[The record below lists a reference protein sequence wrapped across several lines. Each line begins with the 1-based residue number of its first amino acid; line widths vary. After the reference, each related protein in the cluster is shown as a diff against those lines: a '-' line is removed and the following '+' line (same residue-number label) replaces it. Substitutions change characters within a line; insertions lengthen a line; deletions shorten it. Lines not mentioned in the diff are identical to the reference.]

1 MNGDKIMEAIGIID
15 EELIAEADKKI
26 YKRRISKKV
35 ILSLIAALI
44 AFSALG
50 ITSFAKA
57 YNASLDEVL
66 YYAFPSVAQS
76 LKPVNLSCEDNGIK
90 MEVISA
96 DIKDNEA
103 YIYVSMQDIMG
114 NRIDKSIDLYDSYSL
129 KIPYDQHGTC
139 SKIGYDEETG
149 KAAFL
154 VNINSRG
161 NSIPKGKVT
170 LSMNCFL
177 SGKF

>member
-103 YIYVSMQDIMG
+103 YIYVSMQDITVTG
-114 NRIDKSIDLYDSYSL
+114 SIKVSIFTTAIVL
-129 KIPYDQHGTC
+129 KFPMT
-139 SKIGYDEETG
+139 STEP
-149 KAAFL
+149 A
-154 VNINSRG
+154 
-161 NSIPKGKVT
+161 PK
-170 LSMNCFL
+170 
-177 SGKF
+177 